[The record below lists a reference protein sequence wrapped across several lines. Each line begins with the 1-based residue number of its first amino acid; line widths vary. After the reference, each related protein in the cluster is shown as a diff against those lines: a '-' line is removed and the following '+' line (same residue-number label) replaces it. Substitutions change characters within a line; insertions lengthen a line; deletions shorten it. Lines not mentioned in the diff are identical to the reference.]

1 MFIKRRNSN
10 CVSPEGTVL
19 PNGEELEGKFSDT
32 RGSPVTEEA
41 ESEVL

>member
-10 CVSPEGTVL
+10 CISPEGTVL
-19 PNGEELEGKFSDT
+19 PNGKELEGKFSNT

>member
-10 CVSPEGTVL
+10 CISPEGTVL
-19 PNGEELEGKFSDT
+19 PSREELEGKFSNT
-32 RGSPVTEEA
+32 RGSPVTGEA